1 MERRNNLWLILWW
14 PTAGG
19 AGSGEKK
26 CKMNQL
32 LEVGQAL
39 TE

>member
-1 MERRNNLWLILWW
+1 MFDIVVANSRR
-14 PTAGG
+14 
-19 AGSGEKK
+19 GSGEKK

-32 LEVGQAL
+32 SEVGQAL